1 MYPTQDP
8 VPDLPPQRWAF
19 PVELHLCTLY
29 LSSFRLITVYIPAFS
44 TRGCQLFDR
53 ERPCFNDLCIPGAGP
68 VPGLKGS
75 MVNILFA
82 NTLKLTNASFT
93 WWRRKWQPTPILLP
107 GKAHG
112 PRSLVGDNPWGR
124 KESDRTEPLRFTHF
138 ILYHWRR
145 KWQPT
150 PVFLLGESHGPG
162 SLAGCGLWGPESDTT
177 EVTEQERV
185 SVVEA
190 LQLLLQINSGPL
202 GCRPLLS
209 PDLYLDP
216 FTSTLFTYYFEV
228 SPNKNC
234 MSACNHYMLNH

>member
-138 ILYHWRR
+138 ILLSLEKEVATHSSILAWRIP
-145 KWQPT
+145 WT
-150 PVFLLGESHGPG
+150 WEPG
-162 SLAGCGLWGPESDTT
+162 GLWSMGS
-177 EVTEQERV
+177 RV
-185 SVVEA
+185 
-190 LQLLLQINSGPL
+190 GH
-202 GCRPLLS
+202 
-209 PDLYLDP
+209 D
-216 FTSTLFTYYFEV
+216 
-228 SPNKNC
+228 
-234 MSACNHYMLNH
+234 